1 MWIKKTKNN
10 PDFGVIQSPDGALQ
24 YYTKSIDNR
33 HNPYLCKSTD
43 VSANRET
50 SVDNNTEY
58 ADVVSNETI
67 IIMPISDINNAVV
80 LERQAGIVRFICIF
94 DLIIN
99 IYIALSSYYMMLFST
114 IIATVSLMGYSST
127 ITYNQKGLVLYLVYQ
142 YIQTIGKLMAL
153 TMYMLYSILPE
164 YKTLLRNDGIELEQL
179 DSSSLLIFT
188 VVTFGQ
194 TYIVCVV
201 HNFYNKLAPIV

>member
-1 MWIKKTKNN
+1 
-10 PDFGVIQSPDGALQ
+10 
-24 YYTKSIDNR
+24 
-33 HNPYLCKSTD
+33 
-43 VSANRET
+43 
-50 SVDNNTEY
+50 
-58 ADVVSNETI
+58 
-67 IIMPISDINNAVV
+67 
-80 LERQAGIVRFICIF
+80 
-94 DLIIN
+94 
-99 IYIALSSYYMMLFST
+99 MMLFST

-201 HNFYNKLAPIV
+201 HNFYNKLALIV